1 MSRAAFDPC
10 LYLVTDAAACGARGV
25 PETVRAAVAGGVTA
39 VQLRDHRAT
48 ARELTASAI
57 ELRDLLAGTGVSLV
71 VDDRLDVALA
81 VGADGVHLG
90 QSDLPVGMAREIA
103 GARLVIGWSV
113 TCLSDAAAAAAL
125 APGTVDYLG
134 VGPVFTTATKPDAAA
149 PIGLDGLRAICAASR
164 VPCVAIGG
172 ITVERARE
180 VTGAGVA
187 GIAVAA
193 AICAAREPTA
203 AAAELRRRIGR

>member
-1 MSRAAFDPC
+1 MSRATFDPR

-48 ARELTASAI
+48 ARELTVSAI
-57 ELRDLLAGTGVSLV
+57 GLRELLAGTGVALV

-81 VGADGVHLG
+81 AGADGVHLG

-103 GARLVIGWSV
+103 GERLVIGWSV
-113 TCLSDAAAAAAL
+113 TCLSQAVAAAAL

-149 PIGLDGLRAICAASR
+149 PIGVDGLRAICAVSP

-180 VTGAGVA
+180 VAGAGVA
-187 GIAVAA
+187 GIAVVA
-193 AICAAREPTA
+193 AICAASEPTA
-203 AAAELRRRIGR
+203 AAAELRRRTGR